1 MNKAFGA
8 IHSLVAL
15 LVLLYFCLG
24 PLMGDSGSEYWELT
38 SWVMLLTALLA
49 SYFAYQHHAGSDDD
63 SAKRGLFFTLC
74 MTLLVV
80 HQTLSAYAGGDVFGS
95 DLWNITVVLYVVTAG
110 AVGNRL
116 RSS

>member
-1 MNKAFGA
+1 MNKAFGV

-24 PLMGDSGSEYWELT
+24 PLMGEAGSEYWELT
-38 SWVMLLTALLA
+38 SWVMFVTALFA
-49 SYFAYQHHAGSDDD
+49 SYFAYQHHTGSDDD
-63 SAKRGLFFTLC
+63 AAKRGLFFTLC

-80 HQTLSAYAGGDVFGS
+80 HQTLSANAGGDVFGS
-95 DLWNITVVLYVVTAG
+95 DLWNITVVLYVVTTG
-110 AVGNRL
+110 ALGNRL